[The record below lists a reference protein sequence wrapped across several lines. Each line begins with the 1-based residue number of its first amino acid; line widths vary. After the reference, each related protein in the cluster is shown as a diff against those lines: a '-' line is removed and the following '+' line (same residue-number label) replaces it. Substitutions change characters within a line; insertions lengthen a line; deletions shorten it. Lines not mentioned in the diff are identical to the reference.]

1 MKSVKK
7 TIYESL
13 IRLTEKKYSAPPEIL
28 NALKNKLKMDPLIR
42 YVDKLK
48 AQNSIPPSYTVFL
61 LNGNTFDIYFESFS
75 LLVKIGSKEYFVGD
89 LDERSEAIKHI
100 NKLLTQKPIPA
111 FGGDE
116 EETETPTDTEAEPA
130 GDTPPAGGGDDDV
143 AMEPDE
149 EEPEEPEA

>member
-1 MKSVKK
+1 MKNVKNI
-7 TIYESL
+7 IYESL

-28 NALKNKLKMDPLIR
+28 NALKDKLGMDPLIR
-42 YVDKLK
+42 YVSKLK
-48 AQNSIPPSYTVFL
+48 AQNSLPPSYTVFL

-130 GDTPPAGGGDDDV
+130 GDI
-143 AMEPDE
+143 EPGE
-149 EEPEEPEA
+149 IPQ